1 MGPLPPPPV
10 LELTVEQFFKL
21 RRIEDLCQELD
32 KKEIINH
39 FLQVQK
45 QNFILNNTV
54 RNLLQHWN
62 ATPLITPEDP

>member
-1 MGPLPPPPV
+1 MGPIPPPPV

-21 RRIEDLCQELD
+21 RRIEDLCKELD

-45 QNFILNNTV
+45 QNFILSNTV
-54 RNLLQHWN
+54 SNLLKNWN

>member
-1 MGPLPPPPV
+1 MGPIPPPPV

-54 RNLLQHWN
+54 RNLLHHWN

>member
-1 MGPLPPPPV
+1 MGPIPPPPV